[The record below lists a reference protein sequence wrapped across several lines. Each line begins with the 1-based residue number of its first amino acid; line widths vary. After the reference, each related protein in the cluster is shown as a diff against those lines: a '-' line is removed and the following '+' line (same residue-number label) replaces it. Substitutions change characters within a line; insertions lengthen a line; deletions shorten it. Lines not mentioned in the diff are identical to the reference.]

1 MRRNILLL
9 ALLLGAAGMAWG
21 QSTATQ
27 RLVVWLADGTT
38 VSHDLTD
45 EPETTFQDGALFLK
59 TDKVTVS
66 YPLDKVLRYTY
77 EGEFPKVGI
86 QPVRSGEVRF
96 SQGADEMRFDGL
108 PAGTTLE
115 LYSPDGR
122 LLAVQTAAEG
132 QPAVISLKGRPTGTY
147 IVKAGDAS
155 YKFLKK

>member
-1 MRRNILLL
+1 M
-9 ALLLGAAGMAWG
+9 
-21 QSTATQ
+21 
-27 RLVVWLADGTT
+27 
-38 VSHDLTD
+38 
-45 EPETTFQDGALFLK
+45 K

-96 SQGADEMRFDGL
+96 SQGANEMRFDGL
-108 PAGTTLE
+108 PAGTPLE